1 MNLGE
6 FIDNF
11 KDAIA
16 KRVVESYPPLYR
28 PSENGGTLPRLLRK
42 PLGAQADAIRGA
54 ALSLKAHR
62 GTTVVGEMGT
72 GKTFIGAA
80 AAHMAGFE
88 RILIICPPHLVPK
101 WKREVEMTVPGVRAA
116 IVESITD
123 LERLRLSVGS
133 GPLFAVMSREKAKL
147 SYRWMPAVIQRW
159 ATSRGRLI
167 REEETGEPFRIPC
180 CPDCTAQVVD
190 KDGVPLTDADL
201 NRRKHTCAGCGS
213 PLWQADR
220 SGPARYPLADY
231 IKHRMKGF
239 FDLLIGDEVHE
250 FKGRGSAQGIAA
262 GILADVCGKSLSL
275 TGTLLGGYSSTIFHL
290 LYRFSPE
297 IRTEFGRSDEH
308 RWIQRYG
315 FEEVTIGKPDD
326 DAVEDGRNSRRR
338 SYRKV
343 VRERPGLVPSALF
356 HIIGNTVF
364 LRLADV
370 ASGLPDYEERRSSC
384 PRWTRRR
391 TRRATPS
398 ARPTTPCSRS

>member
-42 PLGAQADAIRGA
+42 PLGAQSDAIRGA

-88 RILIICPPHLVPK
+88 RVLVICPPHLVPK
-101 WKREVEMTVPGVRAA
+101 WKREIEMTVPLARAA

-123 LERLRLSVGS
+123 MERLRLSVGS
-133 GPLFAVMSREKAKL
+133 GPLFAVMSRERAKL
-147 SYRWMPAVIQRW
+147 SYRWQPAVIQRW
-159 ATSRGRLI
+159 ATSKGRLV
-167 REEETGEPFRIPC
+167 RDEETGEPFRVPC
-180 CPDCTAQVVD
+180 CPDCTAQIVD

-201 NRRKHTCAGCGS
+201 NRRKHVCAVCRA
-213 PLWQADR
+213 PLWQADKA
-220 SGPARYPLADY
+220 GPKRYPLADY
-231 IKHRMKGF
+231 VKHRMKGF

-250 FKGRGSAQGIAA
+250 FKARGSAQGIAA
-262 GILADVCGKSLSL
+262 GVLADACGKSLSL

-290 LYRFSPE
+290 LYRFSP
-297 IRTEFGRSDEH
+297 GD
-308 RWIQRYG
+308 Q
-315 FEEVTIGKPDD
+315 
-326 DAVEDGRNSRRR
+326 DG
-338 SYRKV
+338 
-343 VRERPGLVPSALF
+343 VRAL
-356 HIIGNTVF
+356 
-364 LRLADV
+364 R
-370 ASGLPDYEERRSSC
+370 
-384 PRWTRRR
+384 
-391 TRRATPS
+391 
-398 ARPTTPCSRS
+398 